1 MVHSSPT
8 ILMST
13 RDLVG
18 SAIGAVRFVSS
29 EIVRAEHKSSV
40 ALRSGVESSAER
52 ARRRFADRADH
63 HGVGRTRAPAR
74 NGPDTSALRRVSR
87 PETTLGRHDRESS
100 RACVSSRGEDV
111 PAFGEARDV
120 ARDERSP
127 CFAHPA
133 GIAGFW
139 LWRARGLHCCPR
151 DSLEGGVTGR
161 LPGRKIPPDL
171 FEVRSDGVEGIAT
184 EGHP

>member
-1 MVHSSPT
+1 MGATGVKPSFGTASSFGRGKVPRT
-8 ILMST
+8 AG
-13 RDLVG
+13 G
-18 SAIGAVRFVSS
+18 SQGRSADGWGGA
-29 EIVRAEHKSSV
+29 A
-40 ALRSGVESSAER
+40 A
-52 ARRRFADRADH
+52 
-63 HGVGRTRAPAR
+63 AP
-74 NGPDTSALRRVSR
+74 R
-87 PETTLGRHDRESS
+87 PEHASRLGAKTRLLL
-100 RACVSSRGEDV
+100 
-111 PAFGEARDV
+111 ARSATV

-139 LWRARGLHCCPR
+139 LWRARGLRCCPR

-171 FEVRSDGVEGIAT
+171 FEVRSDGVEGIAA